1 MDIVRSLVRPA
12 ITALLVGAF
21 VVAAFWDGAAADRLE
36 QLTLVVVA
44 FWFGQRTAN
53 GT

>member
-1 MDIVRSLVRPA
+1 MNQLRALVRPI
-12 ITALLVGAF
+12 ITAALVGAF
-21 VVAAFWDGAAADRLE
+21 VIGAFFDIQAADRLE